1 MLHEFITSNRGE
13 LIDRRHEKVAKRFE
27 PSIPPALI
35 NNGVPLFLKQLSST
49 LAAEQQNS
57 NREAFSPEPTPV
69 NTDIGRAAA
78 LHGAEMLRLGH
89 SIDQVVHEYGDVC
102 QSVTDMAVQKDFL
115 ISTDEFRTLNRCLDN
130 AIADAVASYSE
141 SRRLT
146 MATAG
151 EGAALDLEQFLGE
164 NERLV
169 EASLHAF
176 GAIRTGN
183 VGLRGPTGDLLLR
196 LLDDM
201 RSLLQRIHGSP
212 NPRKSRRQEV

>member
-1 MLHEFITSNRGE
+1 MLHEFITSNRSE
-13 LIDRRHEKVAKRFE
+13 LIDRCHEKVAKRFE

-49 LAAEQQNS
+49 LAAEQQSS

-201 RSLLQRIHGSP
+201 RTLLQKFHH
-212 NPRKSRRQEV
+212 RRQP